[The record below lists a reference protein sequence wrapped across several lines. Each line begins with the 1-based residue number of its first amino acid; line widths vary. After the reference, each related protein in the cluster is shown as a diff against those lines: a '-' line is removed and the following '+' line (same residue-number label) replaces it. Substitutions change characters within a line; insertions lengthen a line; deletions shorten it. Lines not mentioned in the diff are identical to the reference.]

1 MALEVTSGSAP
12 RRPGM
17 AVLQVLAVCCVAV
30 AVWVYVSRL
39 LVFPPWHHTFD
50 LRVYRGAVQWWLD
63 GRPLYD
69 FVRPHTSKGFTYPP
83 FGALALMPLAI
94 GTEITATVLST
105 VGSAVLLIGTTWLLV
120 APVARRHGWTPW
132 FAVALSVPLVFAME
146 PVRET
151 FGWGQVNL
159 WVMALVLADVVALQ
173 RGSAWAG
180 VGMGLAAAI
189 KVTPGLF
196 LVYLVLTR
204 RWRNVAVAVGTFLAA
219 TLLALAL
226 DPRSSVQFWTDTLW
240 QTGRVGRVD
249 RTSNQSLLGLL
260 ARLAD
265 PLTPD
270 RRVWLVLA
278 AAVLALALWRAVRA
292 FRRGD
297 ELVGVTITG
306 LATCLISPISWTHHL
321 YWVVPA
327 AVVLVDV
334 AAGTPVHASGRPW
347 LRAHPRAVA
356 RGAGVAALAVVAAF
370 FLSVIWFFEHPPG
383 AHDSG
388 GVLGI
393 LGENAYVVILVAL
406 VALLPARAAGGP
418 AVATQRGGTFRSAN
432 DSAIS
437 TCRMVS
443 SMTSEP

>member
-1 MALEVTSGSAP
+1 VAGFPSTLRGRRRVSVT
-12 RRPGM
+12 
-17 AVLQVLAVCCVAV
+17 LQVLLVGVVAV

-39 LVFPPWHHTFD
+39 VVFPPWHHTFD

-63 GRPLYD
+63 GRPLYA
-69 FVRPHTSKGFTYPP
+69 FVRPNTSKGFTYPP

-94 GTEITATVLST
+94 GTETTATVLST
-105 VGSAVLLIGTTWLLV
+105 AASAVLLIGTTWLLV

-132 FAVALSVPLVFAME
+132 FSVAVSVPLVFALE

-159 WVMALVLADVVALQ
+159 WVVAFVLADVVALQ
-173 RGSAWAG
+173 RGWAWAG

-196 LVYLVLTR
+196 LVYLLLTR
-204 RWRNVAVAVGTFLAA
+204 RWRNAAVAVGTFLAA
-219 TLLALAL
+219 TLLAVAP

-265 PLTPD
+265 PRSPD
-270 RRVWLVLA
+270 RRLWLVLA
-278 AAVLALALWRAVRA
+278 GAVLVLALWRAVQA

-334 AAGTPVHASGRPW
+334 AAGTPVHASGLPW
-347 LRAHPRAVA
+347 LRTHPRAVA
-356 RGAGVAALAVVAAF
+356 RGAGLAALAVVAAF
-370 FLSVIWFFEHPPG
+370 LLSVIWFFEHVPG
-383 AHDSG
+383 AHGSG

-406 VALLPARAAGGP
+406 VALIPARSLPADPQSRLSPAAPSAARRTAPPRPGG
-418 AVATQRGGTFRSAN
+418 
-432 DSAIS
+432 
-437 TCRMVS
+437 S
-443 SMTSEP
+443 SPR